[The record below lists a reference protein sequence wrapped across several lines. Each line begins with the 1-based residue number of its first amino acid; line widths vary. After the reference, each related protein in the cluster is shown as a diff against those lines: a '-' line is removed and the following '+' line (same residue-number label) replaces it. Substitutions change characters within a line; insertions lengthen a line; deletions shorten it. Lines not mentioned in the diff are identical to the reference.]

1 MSKRDARQMKR
12 KWQAVK
18 ATRKRNMTALSI
30 VLLLLLPMA
39 HALATRLSSH
49 DNHSGPASLY
59 SGAPLPV
66 PTPTPSPTH
75 PYPNKEYIYAGDRLI
90 AAEDPLPTAV
100 GDGSTFISQ
109 SGVPAQ
115 IIAGQTYSVTLIFKN
130 TGVNDW
136 DTASYWLGSQTPQA
150 NSTWGLS
157 RVNLSNT
164 TYAALSQT
172 ANFNFT
178 ITAPSTP
185 GAYNFQWQMVHNNE
199 TFGALSTLMTVN
211 VIAVENVIWGN
222 LTGTSASGNNLTS
235 TAPNGWGNSGAAST
249 RALASGDGYVEFT
262 ANEVNLSRMC
272 GLNNGDTNQT
282 FQEIDYAIYIAYDA
296 TIEVWENGIY
306 RGDYGTY
313 QANDRFRVS
322 VEGGVVKYS
331 KGGTVF
337 YTSTVAPSYPLRVDT
352 ALAHTNATLT
362 NVIIS
367 GTLQYV
373 SQSVFWIGNT
383 TNVGINGN
391 SLTKNAGSDAAWDG
405 GAVSSL
411 ALAPGDGYVEFE
423 ASETT
428 TDRLVG
434 LSYSGAVPNYWGID
448 SASVSITARSI
459 SSRVMGRTWGAS
471 GLTRRTTD

>member
-1 MSKRDARQMKR
+1 
-12 KWQAVK
+12 
-18 ATRKRNMTALSI
+18 
-30 VLLLLLPMA
+30 
-39 HALATRLSSH
+39 
-49 DNHSGPASLY
+49 
-59 SGAPLPV
+59 
-66 PTPTPSPTH
+66 
-75 PYPNKEYIYAGDRLI
+75 
-90 AAEDPLPTAV
+90 
-100 GDGSTFISQ
+100 
-109 SGVPAQ
+109 
-115 IIAGQTYSVTLIFKN
+115 
-130 TGVNDW
+130 
-136 DTASYWLGSQTPQA
+136 
-150 NSTWGLS
+150 
-157 RVNLSNT
+157 
-164 TYAALSQT
+164 
-172 ANFNFT
+172 
-178 ITAPSTP
+178 
-185 GAYNFQWQMVHNNE
+185 MVHNNE
-199 TFGALSTLMTVN
+199 TFGALSTLVTVN

-282 FQEIDYAIYIAYDA
+282 FQEIDYAIYVAYDA

-313 QANDRFRVS
+313 QANDRFRIS

-373 SQSVFWIGNT
+373 PQNVFWIGNT

-448 SASVSITARSI
+448 FGIRQYYGSLYLIESNGANLGSFGTYAAHDGLRIAVENGAVNYYKI
-459 SSRVMGRTWGAS
+459 SQGTTQLQQLHSTTNR
-471 GLTRRTTD
+471 TRRFSSYRGEDGSYIFLGGGFGIPSTPMNNMVVISPSGQVYTGFTWTGLGFNGAKVRPVYENLRLKK